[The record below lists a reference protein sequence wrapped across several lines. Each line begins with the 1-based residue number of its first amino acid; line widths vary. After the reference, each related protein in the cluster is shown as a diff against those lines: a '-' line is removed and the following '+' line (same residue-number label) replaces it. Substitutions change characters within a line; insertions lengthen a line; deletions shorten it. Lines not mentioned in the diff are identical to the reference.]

1 MGDPGSIRVG
11 KISWREVTTQ
21 SSIFAWKILSTED
34 PGGLSPWGHKE
45 LDVTE
50 QLTRGEGNG
59 NPLQCSCLENSMDRG
74 AWWGAVHGVTE
85 SWTQLSD

>member
-50 QLTRGEGNG
+50 QLTRTFTMMIVKAEGENII
-59 NPLQCSCLENSMDRG
+59 SEKDMDN
-74 AWWGAVHGVTE
+74 
-85 SWTQLSD
+85 